1 MTNPATPPKTTTPAH
16 RQKGG
21 RHAARK
27 NADLGSTIEPG
38 QMSHR
43 QILEALSGLLLG
55 LFVAML
61 SSTVVSNA
69 LPGSSPTWRAASP
82 ATPGSWWP
90 PS

>member
-1 MTNPATPPKTTTPAH
+1 
-16 RQKGG
+16 
-21 RHAARK
+21 
-27 NADLGSTIEPG
+27 
-38 QMSHR
+38 MSHR

-69 LPGSSPTWRAASP
+69 LPRIVADLEAASP

-90 PS
+90 PSSR